1 MSNFTL
7 LQNNHEIFAHKS
19 ISSFKLYRKIRCFF
33 FFTCRWCVARRN
45 ELAGG
50 REPVIFR
57 WLPSDSEKKTAKL
70 CNSVNAMCHKTHEI
84 YKHLGKGGDPG
95 HVLWLWMMQFFSASR
110 NSLSFRWWLAAEVSG
125 REKTNTA
132 LHSTSPKPARIQKNL
147 VSVGL
152 CVQLWLGRWQAD
164 FARPRQLHVFLCLW
178 LNLSFFCQTQRWS
191 ACSSQWRKSWR
202 DSTARARKATTRWGR
217 RDFTLSVWF
226 AVFEHESRSI
236 LISAKHSQTQ
246 KQVRR
251 KQSLSKVA
259 SDLFCFFSYFAA
271 AEHYWS

>member
-1 MSNFTL
+1 MRGKKEWTCWRKGACDFQVTAFWFWKKKNCKTL
-7 LQNNHEIFAHKS
+7 QLCECNVSQDARDLRTFGKRRWPWTRPLTLNDAVLQCIK
-19 ISSFKLYRKIRCFF
+19 
-33 FFTCRWCVARRN
+33 
-45 ELAGG
+45 EL
-50 REPVIFR
+50 PLFQVVI
-57 WLPSDSEKKTAKL
+57 
-70 CNSVNAMCHKTHEI
+70 
-84 YKHLGKGGDPG
+84 
-95 HVLWLWMMQFFSASR
+95 
-110 NSLSFRWWLAAEVSG
+110 SG
-125 REKTNTA
+125 RSQWKRENKYC
-132 LHSTSPKPARIQKNL
+132 TSLNITKACKNPEEL
-147 VSVGL
+147 GECGL
-152 CVQLWLGRWQAD
+152 RVQLRLGRWQAD
-164 FARPRQLHVFLCLW
+164 FARPRQSHVFLRLW
-178 LNLSFFCQTQRWS
+178 LSLSFFCQTQRWS

-259 SDLFCFFSYFAA
+259 SDLFCFFSYLAA